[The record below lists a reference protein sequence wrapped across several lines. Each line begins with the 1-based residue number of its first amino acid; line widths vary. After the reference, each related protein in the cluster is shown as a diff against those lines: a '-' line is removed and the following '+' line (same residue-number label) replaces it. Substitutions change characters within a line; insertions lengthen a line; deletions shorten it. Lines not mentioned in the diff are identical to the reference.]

1 MEPETGNEGSLME
14 PTPNDKYRQHYAI
27 LAKHLLIEKPHL
39 SLYLI

>member
-1 MEPETGNEGSLME
+1 MEPEFTK
-14 PTPNDKYRQHYAI
+14 NDKFRQSYAV